1 MASPAVLRSMGS
13 PVASCSSRMPATARG
28 SASQAGRQAA
38 AAAAACS
45 SALLRPSRSLRR
57 SQLSSR
63 GACQRFAPFRR
74 PVRCDA
80 SGKDELS
87 LAPGEPKTPFGE
99 MLKYYLQMEP
109 QLFQAAVDEK
119 FAALQEAKQEEEEQ
133 STTSS
138 PTAALDLVLYRRM
151 NEVKAREM
159 QDTVE
164 DLMYLSILEKF
175 VLLQVSMLPRME
187 GEVDI
192 PHSNLKALTEGIHS
206 KEALAMVKD
215 HLMSMMG
222 PTGNAFSNSI
232 VKMSKL
238 QMTQVYAASVMF
250 GYFLRR
256 YARACPNW
264 GLCPPFSFA
273 PSWFASPPPTA
284 SQPLRA
290 PTWNHLFTGGSGR
303 GGRTVHTPHHTT
315 PHHTSKPHLTAVHCT
330 AWAHLPWQRA
340 ESAGHCR
347 VDKRFKLEQA
357 FGTLEDS
364 ISPASSV
371 DEDAV
376 ARLNRLFNAASAME
390 PGEEEE
396 MPSTPQGDEPRLKS
410 VKRQASLKEYVESFD
425 QAMLMETAQVLTIEA
440 AALVERQTTA
450 LFGDIK
456 ALQQQMSEAVGEDV
470 ASMEDLMQRV
480 SDAVR
485 NDKVDTLK
493 MTVNTQ
499 RHAVLEAVA
508 YGTFLRDVESHVDSE
523 YQLLLTAAPKA
534 TPPGMLDA

>member
-256 YARACPNW
+256 
-264 GLCPPFSFA
+264 
-273 PSWFASPPPTA
+273 
-284 SQPLRA
+284 
-290 PTWNHLFTGGSGR
+290 
-303 GGRTVHTPHHTT
+303 
-315 PHHTSKPHLTAVHCT
+315 
-330 AWAHLPWQRA
+330 
-340 ESAGHCR
+340 

-499 RHAVLEAVA
+499 R
-508 YGTFLRDVESHVDSE
+508 
-523 YQLLLTAAPKA
+523 
-534 TPPGMLDA
+534 